1 MFEIS
6 SLQFADLGSAA
17 VDQLITVLLNTQ
29 PQQIR
34 PCRLRSPDQ
43 AIKEIVDQLN
53 CRSTGSSH
61 ALLRTGLTEP

>member
-17 VDQLITVLLNTQ
+17 VDQLITVLLNTH

-34 PCRLRSPDQ
+34 PCRIRSPDQ
-43 AIKEIVDQLN
+43 AIK
-53 CRSTGSSH
+53 
-61 ALLRTGLTEP
+61 